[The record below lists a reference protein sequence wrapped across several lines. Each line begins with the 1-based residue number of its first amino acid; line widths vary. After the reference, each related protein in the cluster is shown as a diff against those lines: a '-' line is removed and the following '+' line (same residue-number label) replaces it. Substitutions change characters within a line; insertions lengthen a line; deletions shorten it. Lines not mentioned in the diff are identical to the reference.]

1 MTMLGLL
8 SLVKSPI
15 GMIAGAAMLCLG
27 CFSLGVVKGFSWSQ
41 ADQARAYARE
51 LEKAAIARDEI
62 SREDAAQAERDRAE
76 SVRVEAT
83 LEAALHEFKK
93 AVPATDCRLSESELR
108 KLRQLA
114 AARR

>member
-1 MTMLGLL
+1 MFAGFLP
-8 SLVKSPI
+8 LVFNPH
-15 GMIAGAAMLCLG
+15 AWAALAVTAMLS
-27 CFSLGVVKGFSWSQ
+27 FSGGVVKGWSWSQ

-51 LEKAAIARDEI
+51 LEKAAFARDEI